1 MKMKKIQSIL
11 LIGIL
16 SLNLT
21 LPVFGAE
28 FTDSSQETDTTLSIE
43 EDVAKDTADLLSD
56 SEDDISAFSA
66 EPEED
71 AFTSEVSEDYEI
83 QETEGLVYEYMPELD
98 GYRLIRGVDQETVK
112 IPGTHLDK
120 PVLEIGEDAFANSQN
135 LKYVGIYSLDSKI
148 ITIRQ
153 RAFQGCYQLRAVS
166 LNVAYIESH
175 AFWNCPRLAT
185 LNTAQQQFGTI
196 ADDAFDPDTKVL
208 VTSYGGFPY
217 KEEGYP
223 YYAED
228 IESGNIQYS
237 EGMVEI
243 SHYWKLSPNDSPVYT
258 SGIIDYD
265 DSKATLDLTHSLD
278 YVEVIGRKA
287 FYGCSNLK
295 EIVLPTDLKRIETK
309 AFFAITNLKE
319 VRIPAGVTEIADDA
333 FENCLYVTF
342 SVTKGSYAESYAKE
356 HNIDFI
362 YTPVA
367 PKIKSISIN
376 KNMITVNLDDFS
388 GDVFY
393 CVLGNAK
400 NRFGEP
406 VRTRSNARIA
416 ENQDGNKVTFKNIYK
431 GTYYIGLK
439 SVTKVDGKEYE
450 SPWSEVRKIKITSIT
465 PSRPVAPSVKVSGR
479 KLTITV
485 KRPKDATGYNV
496 TLAKKTVNSDSSTA
510 AVRSPGNTAYR
521 LLNQTKKTVTMK
533 NIKPGTY
540 YVCVQPYRTQGKNK
554 VYGQW
559 APMKKVTIK

>member
-1 MKMKKIQSIL
+1 MKMRKIQSIL

-28 FTDSSQETDTTLSIE
+28 FTDSSQEPDTTLSIE
-43 EDVAKDTADLLSD
+43 EDVTQDTTDLLSD
-56 SEDDISAFSA
+56 SEDDISAFSS

-71 AFTSEVSEDYEI
+71 AFTSEVSEGYEI
-83 QETEGLVYEYMPELD
+83 QETEGLVYEYLPELD
-98 GYRLIRGVDQETVK
+98 GYRLIRGVDQETVI
-112 IPGTHLDK
+112 IPGTHLGK

-135 LKYVGIYSLDSKI
+135 LKKVGIYSLDSKI

-153 RAFQGCYQLRAVS
+153 RAFQGCYQLRSVS
-166 LNVAYIESH
+166 LNIAYIESH
-175 AFWNCPRLAT
+175 AFWDCPRLAI
-185 LNTAQQQFGTI
+185 LNTSEQQFGTI

-208 VTSYGGFPY
+208 VTSYGGFPG
-217 KEEGYP
+217 KDEDYP

-228 IESGNIQYS
+228 IESGNIAYY

-258 SGIIDYD
+258 TGIIDYD
-265 DSKATLDLTHSLD
+265 DSKETLDLTHSLD

-295 EIVLPTDLKRIETK
+295 KIILPTDLKCIETK

-356 HNIDFI
+356 HNIPII

-376 KNMITVNLDDFS
+376 KNMVTVNLDDFS

-406 VRTRSNARIA
+406 VRTTINARIA
-416 ENQDGNKVTFKNIYK
+416 TNQDGNKVTFKNIHK

-450 SPWSEVRKIKITSIT
+450 SPWSEVRKIKITTIT
-465 PSRPVAPSVKVSGR
+465 PSRPATPSVKVSGR
-479 KLTITV
+479 KLSITV
-485 KRPKDATGYNV
+485 KRPKNATGYNV

-510 AVRSPGNTAYR
+510 AVRSPGSTSYK

-540 YVCVQPYRTQGKNK
+540 YVCVQQYRTQGKNK

-559 APMKKVTIK
+559 APVKKVTIK